1 MPLGAVPSS
10 LQQKIKMP
18 RGRLSMEMLIGS
30 FFEVKDDNA
39 GLNLTGFQFVN
50 AIERVPLS
58 FYPMQII
65 TWLI

>member
-1 MPLGAVPSS
+1 MG
-10 LQQKIKMP
+10 
-18 RGRLSMEMLIGS
+18 EFLIHGDADRETA

-39 GLNLTGFQFVN
+39 GFNLTGFQFVN